1 VSGETLAVLV
11 LAAGQGKRMASD
23 LAKVLHPVAGRGL
36 LLHVLEAAR
45 PLRAGRT
52 LVVVGHQRDQVIRAL
67 EGTGCEIVVQAEQ
80 LGTGHAVMMATPAL
94 EGFTGTLLVLC
105 GDTPLLG
112 TATLRD
118 LLREHARSEAA
129 ATVLSARVPD
139 PKGYGRIVRGLGGDL
154 LAIVEER
161 DATDAQRAIDEINSG
176 MYAFD
181 YPALLGTLGQL
192 GRGNVQLE
200 YYLTDSIAIL
210 RNAGRRVRAHC
221 AADYREVLGVN
232 TMEQLREA
240 ETLFAMLEKRVGF
253 RGDVR

>member
-1 VSGETLAVLV
+1 VSPKPLVALV
-11 LAAGQGKRMASD
+11 LAAGPGKRMASD
-23 LAKVLHPVAGRGL
+23 MAKVLHPVAGRPL
-36 LLHVLEAAR
+36 LMHVLEAAR
-45 PLRAGRT
+45 PLRADRT

-67 EGTGCEIVVQAEQ
+67 QGTGCEIVVQAEQ
-80 LGTGHAVMMATPAL
+80 LGTGHAVMMAGPAL
-94 EGFTGTLLVLC
+94 QGFTGTLLVLC

-112 TATLRD
+112 TAVLRQ
-118 LLREHARSEAA
+118 LLQEDASSGAA

-139 PKGYGRIVRGLGGDL
+139 PKGYGRIVRGAGGDL

-176 MYAFD
+176 MFAFD

-192 GRGNVQLE
+192 DRGNAQAE
-200 YYLTDSIAIL
+200 YYLTDSIALL
-210 RNAGRRVRAHC
+210 RRAGRRVRAYC
-221 AADYREVLGVN
+221 APHYREVLGVN

-240 ETLFAMLEKRVGF
+240 ETLYATLEKTVGF